1 MKQAAELNIFKSE
14 YFAWVDAGICIYRDD
29 TPPETPFPNIEKLM
43 RLPRDKFIFT
53 SSTETFEQDFVN
65 EYTYYHHVSAGVFIL
80 HKSFIDKFADIYKEF
95 IDKLLPRKKS
105 IYTEQVILTHI
116 IKIFPDLF
124 FKMTH
129 GWGNIIPL
137 LY

>member
-1 MKQAAELNIFKSE
+1 M
-14 YFAWVDAGICIYRDD
+14 
-29 TPPETPFPNIEKLM
+29 PPETPFPNIEKLM

-53 SSTETFEQDFVN
+53 SSTETFEPDFVN
-65 EYTYYHHVSAGVFIL
+65 QYIYYHHVSAGVFIL
-80 HKSFIDKFADIYKEF
+80 HKSFIDKFVDIYKKF
-95 IDKLLPRKKS
+95 INKLLPRKNW
-105 IYTEQVILTHI
+105 IYTEQVILTHMFA
-116 IKIFPDLF
+116 IFPDLF